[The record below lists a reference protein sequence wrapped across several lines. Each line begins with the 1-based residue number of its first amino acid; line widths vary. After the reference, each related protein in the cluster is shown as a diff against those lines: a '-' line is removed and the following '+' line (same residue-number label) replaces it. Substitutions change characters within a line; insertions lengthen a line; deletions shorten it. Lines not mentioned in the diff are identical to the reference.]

1 MLEAHNLKFSYSKPV
16 LKGVTFSVG
25 QGELFAL
32 LGPNGS
38 GKSTLIK
45 IIVGILHAERGTV
58 SIDGRDLTTIPR
70 RDLAKL
76 VGYVAQESAM
86 RFPLT
91 AMELVLQGR
100 FAQGRLIGFESE
112 RDISEA
118 EWAMRVTE
126 TLEYAARP
134 VTELSGGERQ
144 RVMLARAIA
153 VRPKVLVLDEP
164 VANLD
169 VAHQVKML
177 ELIKRLSVEEEMTA
191 VVVTHELN
199 LAAEFANKVLLLR
212 QGEVIKCGSPRDVM
226 TEEVLRGVFDTPLL
240 VDDNPNSGA
249 PRITLIT
256 GHVGP
261 I

>member
-1 MLEAHNLKFSYSKPV
+1 MLEARNLKFSYSKPV
-16 LKGVTFSVG
+16 LKCVSFSVG

-58 SIDGRDLTTIPR
+58 LINGRDLTSIPR

-112 RDISEA
+112 RDINEA
-118 EWAMRVTE
+118 ERAMRITE

-169 VAHQVKML
+169 VAHQVKVL
-177 ELIKRLSVEEEMTA
+177 ELIKRLSVEEGIMA

-212 QGEVIKCGSPRDVM
+212 QGEVIKCGPPKEVL
-226 TEEVLRGVFDTPLL
+226 TEEVLRGVFETD
-240 VDDNPNSGA
+240 
-249 PRITLIT
+249 
-256 GHVGP
+256 
-261 I
+261 

>member
-1 MLEAHNLKFSYSKPV
+1 MLEAQNLKFSYSSPV
-16 LKGVTFSVG
+16 LSSVSFSVG

-45 IIVGILHAERGTV
+45 IIVGILQAELGTV
-58 SIDGRDLTTIPR
+58 SICGRDLRSIPR

-112 RDISEA
+112 RDINEA
-118 EWAMRVTE
+118 EWAMRITE

-177 ELIKRLSVEEEMTA
+177 ELIKRLSIEEEITA

-199 LAAEFANKVLLLR
+199 LAAEFANKVLLLSR
-212 QGEVIKCGSPRDVM
+212 GEVIKCGPPKEVM
-226 TEEVLRGVFDTPLL
+226 TEEALRSVFETDLM
-240 VDDNPNSGA
+240 VDDNPSSGA
-249 PRITLIT
+249 PRITLIA
-256 GHVGP
+256 GQ
-261 I
+261 

>member
-1 MLEAHNLKFSYSKPV
+1 
-16 LKGVTFSVG
+16 
-25 QGELFAL
+25 
-32 LGPNGS
+32 
-38 GKSTLIK
+38 
-45 IIVGILHAERGTV
+45 
-58 SIDGRDLTTIPR
+58 
-70 RDLAKL
+70 
-76 VGYVAQESAM
+76 
-86 RFPLT
+86 
-91 AMELVLQGR
+91 
-100 FAQGRLIGFESE
+100 
-112 RDISEA
+112 
-118 EWAMRVTE
+118 
-126 TLEYAARP
+126 
-134 VTELSGGERQ
+134 
-144 RVMLARAIA
+144 MLARAIA

-212 QGEVIKCGSPRDVM
+212 QGEVIKCGSPREVM
-226 TEEVLRGVFDTPLL
+226 TEKVLRGVFDTHLL

-256 GHVGP
+256 GHIGP

>member
-1 MLEAHNLKFSYSKPV
+1 MLEANNLEFSYSKPV
-16 LKGVTFSVG
+16 LKGVSFAVG

-45 IIVGILHAERGTV
+45 IIVGILRAERGAV
-58 SIDGRDLTTIPR
+58 SIDGRDLTSIPR
-70 RDLAKL
+70 RELAKL
-76 VGYVAQESAM
+76 IGYVAQESAM

-100 FAQGRLIGFESE
+100 FAQGRLIGFESD

-118 EWAMRVTE
+118 EWAMGVTE
-126 TLEYAARP
+126 TSAYAARP

-153 VRPKVLVLDEP
+153 VRPKILVLDEP

-177 ELIKRLSVEEEMTA
+177 ELIKRLSVEQEMIA

-199 LAAEFANKVLLLR
+199 LAAEFASKVLLLR
-212 QGEVIKCGSPRDVM
+212 QGEVIKCGPPKEVM
-226 TEEVLRGVFDTPLL
+226 TEEVLRGVFETGLI
-240 VDDNPNSGA
+240 VDDSPISGA
-249 PRITLIT
+249 PRVTLIA
-256 GHVGP
+256 GQ
-261 I
+261 